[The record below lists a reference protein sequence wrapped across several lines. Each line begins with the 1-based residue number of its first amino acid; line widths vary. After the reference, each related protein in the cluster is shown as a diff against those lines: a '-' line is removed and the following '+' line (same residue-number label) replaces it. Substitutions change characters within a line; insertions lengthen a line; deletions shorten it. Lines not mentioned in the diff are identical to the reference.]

1 MVHPSNPR
9 AQFPFCGVTALPSK
23 LVQKTTAKNI
33 PSTSKENCQSSEIKA
48 WQADDCTHLSDQ
60 SCTGRP
66 QQDMGA
72 AGACGGMHKGQLPHC
87 ASSNQQK
94 CHKNAF
100 HLLGRT
106 LTLLGELMEKKQGQK
121 RNLEAL
127 SKIIQAKS
135 SGDLQ
140 VSGTY
145 VTDIFAGEN
154 QISITVSYSDH
165 LMCTPR

>member
-1 MVHPSNPR
+1 
-9 AQFPFCGVTALPSK
+9 
-23 LVQKTTAKNI
+23 
-33 PSTSKENCQSSEIKA
+33 
-48 WQADDCTHLSDQ
+48 
-60 SCTGRP
+60 
-66 QQDMGA
+66 
-72 AGACGGMHKGQLPHC
+72 
-87 ASSNQQK
+87 
-94 CHKNAF
+94 
-100 HLLGRT
+100 
-106 LTLLGELMEKKQGQK
+106 MEKKQGQK